1 MEIYKEQLH
10 ENQQT
15 IKLMIFLIGIVFI
28 LTACNK
34 DSKEFQK
41 AETEGTIEAYEN
53 YIKNYPKSLN
63 VDKAKNIIDS
73 IKYNFAE
80 AENKIL
86 QIEDFI
92 QRNPSSRFIEEA
104 KDRIRAI
111 KGKVLFVS
119 DRDGNNEI
127 YSIDLNGENAINLSQ
142 NPANDYNPNWSP
154 NGKHIAFTSGRTGNQ
169 KIYLMDYNGSN
180 QKQLIVNSGTDPSFA
195 PDGQHIA
202 YSSEDDIFI
211 YNLIDSTSRNITNR
225 PNITDFQPTWSPGGK
240 YICYSSIENG
250 ETLNLYIMDNTGKN
264 IKQLTE
270 NSGFNHSP
278 HWSPDG
284 KKIIYI
290 SSKPITPIKN
300 PVLFMTEG
308 NSFYIME
315 KGKGFPSLT
324 RTQNDLVAIDNTG
337 NNKEI
342 LLSNSNNIRTPCW
355 LKNGKQILFTMG
367 TKKNDDI
374 YILNMKNKNDISRL
388 TSNNK
393 NDYLPDA
400 YPIIY

>member
-1 MEIYKEQLH
+1 MKQ
-10 ENQQT
+10 
-15 IKLMIFLIGIVFI
+15 KLMIFLIGIVFI

-41 AETEGTIEAYEN
+41 AIAG
-53 YIKNYPKSLN
+53 
-63 VDKAKNIIDS
+63 
-73 IKYNFAE
+73 
-80 AENKIL
+80 NKIS

-92 QRNPSSRFIEEA
+92 QKNPSSRFVEEA

-119 DRDGNNEI
+119 DRDGNKEI

-142 NPANDYNPNWSP
+142 NPANDGNPNWSP
-154 NGKHIAFTSGRTGNQ
+154 NGKHIAFTSDRTGNQ
-169 KIYLMDYNGSN
+169 EIYLMDYNGSN
-180 QKQLIVNSGTDPSFA
+180 QKHLIVNSGTNPSFA

-202 YSSEDDIFI
+202 YSFEDDIFV
-211 YNLIDSTSRNITNR
+211 YNLIDSTSHKITNTAK
-225 PNITDFQPTWSPGGK
+225 IKDFQATWSPGGK
-240 YICYSSIENG
+240 YICYTSMANG
-250 ETLNLYIMDNTGKN
+250 ETLNLYIMDNTGKD

-300 PVLFMTEG
+300 PVLFITED
-308 NSFYIME
+308 NSLYIME
-315 KGKGFPSLT
+315 AGKGFSSLT

-355 LKNGKQILFTMG
+355 LKNGEQILFTMG
-367 TKKNDDI
+367 TKENSDI

-393 NDYLPDA
+393 NDYSPDT